1 MLRSKYGNRKVT
13 LDGITFDSQRE
24 ANYYS
29 KLKLLEK
36 GKVIKDLELQKAY
49 ELQPS
54 FKLGSKTYRKIEY
67 RADFCYKT
75 TQDDKLH
82 VVDTKGFRTK
92 EYMLKKKMMAYK
104 YNIEIEE
111 V

>member
-1 MLRSKYGNRKVT
+1 MIGNKYGNKKVEI
-13 LDGITFDSQRE
+13 DGIKFDSKKE
-24 ANYYS
+24 ANYYC

-36 GKVIKDLELQKAY
+36 GQVIKDLELQKSF

-54 FKLGSKTYRKIEY
+54 FKIGKNTYRKIEY

-75 TQDDKLH
+75 IQDNKLH

-92 EYMLKKKMMAYK
+92 EYLLKKKMLAYK
-104 YNIEIEE
+104 YKIEIEE

>member
-1 MLRSKYGNRKVT
+1 MLGNKYGNKKVFI
-13 LDGITFDSQRE
+13 DGIKFDSKRE

-36 GKVIKDLELQKAY
+36 GQVIKDLELQKAY

-54 FKLGSKTYRKIEY
+54 FKLGNKTYRKITY
-67 RADFCYKT
+67 LADFCYKT
-75 TQDDKLH
+75 TEDDKLH

-104 YNIEIEE
+104 YGIEIEE